1 METNLGDF
9 LTIISFYLI
18 GSVPFAILT
27 YKFMSTEDPRKLGST
42 NPGATNMYRIAGP
55 LPGILTFL
63 GDFLKGF
70 IPIYLLAE
78 QNITISYIYSFF
90 ILFGH
95 MFPIFNKFKGGKGV
109 ATSFGFIL
117 ALDYLTGLS
126 ILLVWLAVFLFKK
139 ISGLSAV
146 ISFIFLPI
154 FIFVFINSI
163 ILFLIA
169 LFHSLIILFNHRT
182 NIRELM
188 KDSV

>member
-1 METNLGDF
+1 
-9 LTIISFYLI
+9 
-18 GSVPFAILT
+18 
-27 YKFMSTEDPRKLGST
+27 
-42 NPGATNMYRIAGP
+42 
-55 LPGILTFL
+55 
-63 GDFLKGF
+63 
-70 IPIYLLAE
+70 
-78 QNITISYIYSFF
+78 
-90 ILFGH
+90 

-126 ILLVWLAVFLFKK
+126 ILLVWLVVFLFKK

-146 ISFIFLPI
+146 PI

>member
-1 METNLGDF
+1 
-9 LTIISFYLI
+9 
-18 GSVPFAILT
+18 
-27 YKFMSTEDPRKLGST
+27 
-42 NPGATNMYRIAGP
+42 
-55 LPGILTFL
+55 
-63 GDFLKGF
+63 
-70 IPIYLLAE
+70 
-78 QNITISYIYSFF
+78 
-90 ILFGH
+90 

-117 ALDYLTGLS
+117 ALDYVTGLS
-126 ILLVWLAVFLFKK
+126 ILLVWLVVFLFKK

-146 ISFIFLPI
+146 ISFIFLPVFI
-154 FIFVFINSI
+154 FIFINSM